1 MDIRRFQKLTAC
13 LMVGIALV
21 VLGGCGKSGVP
32 ARKTYQVPMKGPL
45 DEAKSL
51 LENYANGQ
59 PLGSEASRFKDLVD
73 AVRKTDPAKA
83 DILEK
88 GFAELQKTPPQ
99 GLARKAKEILSALN
113 R

>member
-1 MDIRRFQKLTAC
+1 MNIRKLQQMIAC
-13 LMVGIALV
+13 LMVAVAVV
-21 VLGGCGKSGVP
+21 VLGGCSKSGVP
-32 ARKTYQVPMKGPL
+32 APKTYQIPMKGPL

-51 LENYANGQ
+51 LENYASGA
-59 PLGSEASRFKDLVD
+59 PLGSEASRFQDLVD

-99 GLARKAKEILSALN
+99 GLAGKAKEILNALN
-113 R
+113 K